1 VVFWNLQRRY
11 EEKKTHNMFFLMLDP
26 KFKSLFLIY
35 FLGQEEGVSIV
46 EEYDRCVLYP
56 MF

>member
-1 VVFWNLQRRY
+1 MVFWNLQRRY